1 MQFSKKFETEASR
14 KCLNQDTCG
23 YWCSIPIYVGI
34 YIQIFENFYIKD
46 ERVLALIAISA
57 REKQI
62 IAEQYPDVHIRRTVK
77 QKSKRHRYYME
88 ENKNAM
94 RILKSLRKPE

>member
-1 MQFSKKFETEASR
+1 MYKYAKNAT
-14 KCLNQDTCG
+14 
-23 YWCSIPIYVGI
+23 Y
-34 YIQIFENFYIKD
+34 KD
-46 ERVLALIAISA
+46 ERVLVLIAINA
-57 REKQI
+57 KEKQI
-62 IAEQYPDVHIRRTVK
+62 IAEHCPEVHIRRTVK